1 MIVNNILKEAIDNN
15 IQDITFFPHGEDYEV
30 AFRTADVKQV
40 HDFISSEDAD
50 ALFGHIKFIAEMD
63 VTEKR
68 CSQVRTCDYQLDD
81 GRVITIRI
89 STIVNFQELET
100 MSIRLIHVNERRI
113 SLSEFDS
120 SCMEELLEQVRIPGL
135 HVITGPAGVGKT
147 TLAYSLLTEAFK
159 ESKVVTIERHVEIKE
174 MSFYQLQ
181 VNKANGM
188 ELKNLVTFVLR
199 SNPDVL
205 FIGEANTQEEVEVV
219 LMAVS
224 AGLSVVT
231 TAYQDDFSIP
241 HDVLEMKQGKDGKR
255 NVALINY
262 KRRKTM
268 TDTIKIDAF
277 DRFMAVS
284 HFDEEMAEAHTPT
297 EDAIHNWI
305 VDHQEDDELIAG
317 ILKHLDRTIKDAM
330 AYCIR
335 KASKSDYRNGQGAMV
350 DDATVFSWVKEYFTA
365 EKVETKSVVG
375 KMTTG
380 SKKSTKQPTKKPKK
394 KQNKSLTKTETKKKI
409 PTKKIPEK
417 DEKQLDLF
425 SDLSVEEGEF

>member
-1 MIVNNILKEAIDNN
+1 MIEIINNILNKAINNEA
-15 IQDITFFPHGEDYEV
+15 QDITFFPHGEDYEV

-40 HDFISSEDAD
+40 HDIISSEDAD
-50 ALFGHIKFIAEMD
+50 ALFGHIKFMAEMD

-68 CSQVRTCDYQLDD
+68 CSQVRTCDYQLDN

-89 STIVNFQELET
+89 STIVNFQGLET

-120 SCMEELLEQVRIPGL
+120 SCMEEVLEQVRIPGL

-147 TLAYSLLTEAFK
+147 TLAYSLLAEAFK
-159 ESKVVTIERHVEIKE
+159 EGKVVTIERHVEIKE

-255 NVALINY
+255 NVALI
-262 KRRKTM
+262 K
-268 TDTIKIDAF
+268 
-277 DRFMAVS
+277 
-284 HFDEEMAEAHTPT
+284 
-297 EDAIHNWI
+297 
-305 VDHQEDDELIAG
+305 
-317 ILKHLDRTIKDAM
+317 
-330 AYCIR
+330 
-335 KASKSDYRNGQGAMV
+335 
-350 DDATVFSWVKEYFTA
+350 
-365 EKVETKSVVG
+365 
-375 KMTTG
+375 
-380 SKKSTKQPTKKPKK
+380 
-394 KQNKSLTKTETKKKI
+394 
-409 PTKKIPEK
+409 
-417 DEKQLDLF
+417 
-425 SDLSVEEGEF
+425 